1 MPFSPFLWRGVR
13 GKVITHPVVSQNK
26 SCVSVGVFRRVGE
39 ASGCN
44 KLPPRPAFLSPPLGV
59 GGSLCI
65 RGRAFSSPFE
75 LPLIVSTKTKRAPRV
90 KPDLYQVI
98 TNKVITL
105 LEAGTIPWQR
115 PWNQYGLARN
125 YASGHVYTGINAFLL
140 NFFPSFDVPFY
151 LTYKQAQALG
161 GQVRKG
167 AKAETVYFFKTL
179 YKDADGKSVK
189 LSQVDQL
196 RAGGKTVAAIPMP
209 RTFHLFN
216 IADIDGID
224 FDIPNSPPFGG
235 LGGTP
240 IQAYDDFVAKFPL
253 WGPGGLKIIHQNLNQ
268 AFYTPATDVIN
279 MPPLP
284 RFHASESYYHVLLHE
299 ITHSTGHASR
309 LDRPGITLPPEQR
322 KPQSETYA
330 FEELVAELGAVY
342 LCQHAG
348 ILDAPPFGGAGGM
361 QNTAAYIDGYLHL
374 LKDDKRFLFQASSQA
389 QKAVNF
395 LLESSM

>member
-1 MPFSPFLWRGVR
+1 M
-13 GKVITHPVVSQNK
+13 
-26 SCVSVGVFRRVGE
+26 
-39 ASGCN
+39 A
-44 KLPPRPAFLSPPLGV
+44 
-59 GGSLCI
+59 
-65 RGRAFSSPFE
+65 
-75 LPLIVSTKTKRAPRV
+75 TKTKRAPRV

-98 TNKVITL
+98 TEKVIDL

-179 YKDADGKSVK
+179 YKDADGKNLK
-189 LSQVDQL
+189 PAQVAQL
-196 RAGGKTVAAIPMP
+196 QASFPLRGAGGEIKAIPMP

-224 FDIPNSPPFGG
+224 FDIPELKENPSAPIEACDNFVSG
-235 LGGTP
+235 LQSVP
-240 IQAYDDFVAKFPL
+240 E
-253 WGPGGLKIIHQNLNQ
+253 IIHQDLNQ

-284 RFHASESYYHVLLHE
+284 RFHSSESYYHVLLHE

-322 KPQSETYA
+322 QQQSEPYA

-348 ILDAPPFGGAGGM
+348 ITVSPAAAAEQLE
-361 QNTAAYIDGYLHL
+361 NTAAYIDGYLRL
-374 LKDDKRFLFQASSQA
+374 LKADKRFLFQASSQA

-395 LLESSM
+395 LLPTTG